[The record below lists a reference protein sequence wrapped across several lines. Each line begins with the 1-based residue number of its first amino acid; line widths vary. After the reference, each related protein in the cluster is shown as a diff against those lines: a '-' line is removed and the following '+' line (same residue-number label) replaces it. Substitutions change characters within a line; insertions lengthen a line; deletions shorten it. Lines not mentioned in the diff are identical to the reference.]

1 MVVVSAQLLYKNIE
15 SSPLLKSVFKL
26 LEEDIEVSE
35 LLKIS
40 NTMAVTRLKYNDH
53 GIMHA
58 RIVAGTA
65 LELLDILMNNNI
77 IPTTLRDGTT
87 KNIEEAKLVVIM
99 ASYFHDIGNS
109 VHRVNHE
116 YIGAFLA
123 KDLLNRLLPKLGFV
137 DRKLIALRQEIMH
150 AVYATEYNTK
160 CLTIECGVVKVSDG
174 LDMAEGRARIPYR
187 LGKLDMHA
195 LSAISIKKVEIEQG
209 AKEKPIKIVVHMD
222 EYAGVFQ
229 LEEVLIPKIKTSG
242 IGDYIEVYIST
253 PTRQAKFY
261 PISGTI

>member
-1 MVVVSAQLLYKNIE
+1 MVIVSVQLIHKNIDT
-15 SSPLLKSVFKL
+15 SSLLKSAFKL
-26 LEEDIEVSE
+26 LEEDVEVSE
-35 LLKIS
+35 LLRIS
-40 NTMAVTRLKYNDH
+40 NTMAVTRLRYNDH

-58 RIVAGTA
+58 RIVAGIA
-65 LELLDILMNNNI
+65 LELLDILMNNNV

-87 KNIEEAKLVVIM
+87 KSIEEAKLVVLM
-99 ASYFHDIGNS
+99 ASYFHDIGNA

-116 YIGAFLA
+116 YIGTFLA
-123 KDLLNRLLPKLGFV
+123 KDLLNRLLPKLGFA
-137 DRKLIALRQEIMH
+137 DRRVIALRQEIMH
-150 AVYATEYNTK
+150 AIYATEYNTK
-160 CLTIECGVVKVSDG
+160 CLTVECGVVKVSDG

-195 LSAISIKKVEIEQG
+195 LSAITIKKVEVEQG
-209 AKEKPIKIVVHMD
+209 TKEKPIKIVVHMD

-229 LEEVLIPKIKTSG
+229 LEEVLVPKIKTSG

-261 PISGTI
+261 PISATM